1 MFDCILS
8 VVSTALAP
16 GLLIAVPQ
24 LLDPNFRQSVVLLLQ
39 QDNDG
44 ALGVVVNRETELLL
58 RDLCSD
64 HEIPY
69 AGDPEKKVRIGG
81 PVQPEQGLV
90 IYGAEHDDP
99 EGRRVVEGLHVSAST
114 GTLGRLCSR
123 PTGRFQCYSGYA
135 GWAAGQ
141 LEREIA
147 EGAWITAPANP
158 RLILDHPPDEIWAR
172 ALRDNGI
179 DPAAIVPGG
188 SEAS

>member
-1 MFDCILS
+1 RSTGSVVWRLRSHGPAFDCILS
-8 VVSTALAP
+8 VVSTELAP
-16 GLLIAVPQ
+16 GFLIAVPQ

-90 IYGAEHDDP
+90 I
-99 EGRRVVEGLHVSAST
+99 
-114 GTLGRLCSR
+114 
-123 PTGRFQCYSGYA
+123 
-135 GWAAGQ
+135 
-141 LEREIA
+141 
-147 EGAWITAPANP
+147 
-158 RLILDHPPDEIWAR
+158 
-172 ALRDNGI
+172 
-179 DPAAIVPGG
+179 
-188 SEAS
+188 